1 MPAIAYKDKDVSP
14 GDADTDERVFEGCW
28 SNGSHECDEAEAGGK
43 TGMTSLQLGVGA
55 PPAQ

>member
-43 TGMTSLQLGVGA
+43 TGMTSL
-55 PPAQ
+55 